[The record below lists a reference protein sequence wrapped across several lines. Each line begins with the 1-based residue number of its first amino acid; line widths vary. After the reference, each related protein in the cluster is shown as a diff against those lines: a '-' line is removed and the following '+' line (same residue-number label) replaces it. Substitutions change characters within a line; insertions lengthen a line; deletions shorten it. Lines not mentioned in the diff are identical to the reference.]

1 MVDITADVAR
11 YSMEMASARTAQAI
25 QTSMLKN
32 VMEAQKDMMA
42 QLLKSMGLGG
52 SLDVRAEWMVDAGL
66 GAVRRA
72 APNPA

>member
-52 SLDVRAEWMVDAGL
+52 SLDVKA
-66 GAVRRA
+66 
-72 APNPA
+72 